1 MKNVDRKKLL
11 ARFPAMPSTASRR
24 MCGDKKCY
32 DTERKA
38 AIFALTMSVK
48 YGHEQRAYE
57 CPLCSKFHL
66 TTTKKEAAK

>member
-1 MKNVDRKKLL
+1 
-11 ARFPAMPSTASRR
+11 

-38 AIFALTMSVK
+38 AIFALTMLVK
-48 YGHEQRAYE
+48 HGHEQRAYE